1 MSAPR
6 FSVIIVTCNRRR
18 TLELCLGQIA
28 RQAGAAGGLEVLVV
42 DDGSTDG
49 TPEWLASSRWPFDLR
64 PLRTGNS
71 AETFG
76 VMRARNIALLHA
88 RGEQALFLD
97 DDMILHANAIAALS
111 QAHALW
117 EERGA
122 PVAVRGWFGQ
132 RRSKGTFKLW
142 LRALSLE
149 RYRPE
154 RERRRSAAFQALDAR
169 RDDLE
174 PRQAPIGMLSVPRQ
188 AALAVDGFPEQAAVW
203 GMDYE
208 FQSRLK
214 EKAGVR
220 FVFEP
225 RAYALHGPLR
235 GDMTN
240 KAYRKPL
247 LEMPQGPRRGLS
259 AYAGEDLT
267 RYALVPTPAA
277 TRAAAPPAATTASPP
292 PAPPAS
298 ILPPM
303 AGG

>member
-1 MSAPR
+1 MPAPR
-6 FSVIIVTCNRRR
+6 FSIIIVTCNRRR
-18 TLELCLGQIA
+18 TLELCLGQVA
-28 RQAGAAGGLEVLVV
+28 RQSGPAIPLEALVV

-49 TPEWLASSRWPFDLR
+49 TPEWLASSRWPFELL

-71 AETFG
+71 AGTFG
-76 VMRARNIALLHA
+76 VMRGRNIALLHA
-88 RGEQALFLD
+88 RGRLALFLD
-97 DDMILHANAIAALS
+97 DDMILHPGALAAMD
-111 QAHALW
+111 QAHARW
-117 EERGA
+117 EGRGT
-122 PVAVRGWFGQ
+122 PTAVRGWFGQ
-132 RRSKGTFKLW
+132 RRSKGAFKLW

-154 RERRRSAAFQALDAR
+154 RERRRSAAFRALDDR

-174 PRQAPIGMLSVPRQ
+174 PRQAPIGMLSVPLA

-208 FQSRLK
+208 FQTRLK
-214 EKAGVR
+214 QTAGVR

-240 KAYRKPL
+240 KAYRRPL
-247 LEMPQGPRRGLS
+247 AEMPQGPRGGLS
-259 AYAGEDLT
+259 AYAGQDLE
-267 RYALVPTPAA
+267 RYALPGAGF
-277 TRAAAPPAATTASPP
+277 S
-292 PAPPAS
+292 
-298 ILPPM
+298 LPPM